1 MNKYTHFLR
10 FLASCRFQ
18 YPSKMS
24 TRSFI
29 PLRVSSRPTARFT
42 AARTCTHLMSSP
54 NGFAAATSRR
64 RQRSSCALKHLR
76 DFLAGCIPVSEAFAR
91 DIDATTAGDATPRAL
106 EAAILDNY
114 ARSPGRR
121 CALRWDDETSGRA
134 RSAVNPL
141 AASAYWRMRS
151 GVSAGPLRCASRW
164 PALLKLSNGASARP
178 LRSAGRWPALLKLST
193 ISYC

>member
-1 MNKYTHFLR
+1 MLKP
-10 FLASCRFQ
+10 Q
-18 YPSKMS
+18 YKHEFYVSVHIILLQ
-24 TRSFI
+24 RSFI

-76 DFLAGCIPVSEAFAR
+76 GFLAGCIPVSEAF
-91 DIDATTAGDATPRAL
+91 DATTAGDATPRPL
-106 EAAILDNY
+106 EAAILNNY

-151 GVSAGPLRCASRW
+151 GVSAGPLRRAPRR
-164 PALLKLSNGASARP
+164 PALLKLSNDAS
-178 LRSAGRWPALLKLST
+178 
-193 ISYC
+193 